1 MVIHNTVNISSYITY
16 EFKNCNI
23 NSFFYIG
30 KNSFFWLIVLIR
42 KHPKEHT
49 IFEIFAVHPFSS
61 NAPDDW
67 QEGLKI
73 CKIVHCSVT
82 VCTGIARTPWA
93 RMMMIKIY
101 LMLLRVV
108 RRYSVDHTLP
118 IDHTIKSYKKPH
130 QKVNS
135 RYLNLKISI
144 WSNEKKCLLWY

>member
-73 CKIVHCSVT
+73 
-82 VCTGIARTPWA
+82 WYY
-93 RMMMIKIY
+93 IY
-101 LMLLRVV
+101 IYYLLE
-108 RRYSVDHTLP
+108 
-118 IDHTIKSYKKPH
+118 K
-130 QKVNS
+130 NS
-135 RYLNLKISI
+135 RGSEITENFRPTPPPFVLKTPLYMNFADFSHHPPPLYLILESNNNSLYVLKNFAKAFICF
-144 WSNEKKCLLWY
+144 WCA

>member
-1 MVIHNTVNISSYITY
+1 MCPKIPFLRYLQGIKICKTSK
-16 EFKNCNI
+16 FL
-23 NSFFYIG
+23 
-30 KNSFFWLIVLIR
+30 KNSFFLIDWFKHE

-49 IFEIFAVHPFSS
+49 LFEIFAVHPFSS